1 VTEREAPVRALVLQ
15 HIACEPPGVYA
26 EVMQERG
33 WRTMTCEV
41 DEVGEVPALRTFD
54 AIVAMG
60 GPMSVNDEVE
70 LPWLT
75 AEKGLIAA
83 AVADGVP
90 YFGTCLGVQLLAS
103 SLGAKV
109 YAGARPEVGILPVE
123 LTDEG
128 RVDPVLGD
136 LDGEL
141 LTLQWHGDTFDLP
154 VGAVRLAS
162 SSAYQNQAF
171 RYGSSAY
178 GVQFHVEVSAEMAEE
193 WANVPEYAAS
203 LERTVGAGALGE
215 MIEALRD
222 ERGERMLEQAR
233 GLFRRWCDL
242 AEDETRG

>member
-1 VTEREAPVRALVLQ
+1 VRALILQ

-26 EVMQERG
+26 EVMAERG
-33 WRTMTCEV
+33 WKTTTCEI
-41 DEVGEVPALRTFD
+41 DEAGTVPALRTFD

-70 LPWLT
+70 LPWLVT
-75 AEKGLIAA
+75 EKRLIAA

-90 YFGTCLGVQLLAS
+90 YFGACLGVQLLAA

-109 YAGARPEVGILPVE
+109 FAGPEPEVGILPVE

-128 RVDPVLGD
+128 RVDPVIGGLEGQI
-136 LDGEL
+136 

-162 SSAYQNQAF
+162 SPEYPNQAF

-178 GVQFHVEVSAEMAEE
+178 GIQFHIEVSAAMAEE
-193 WANVPEYAAS
+193 WARVPAYANA
-203 LERTVGAGALGE
+203 LEQTVGLGALDD

-222 ERGERMLEQAR
+222 ERGARMQEHAR
-233 GLFRRWCDL
+233 GLFGRWCDI
-242 AEDETRG
+242 AEDEVRG